1 MKGSCLLGAVC
12 AAFPGFLTNSANAE
26 LIHHYEFRNE
36 SNGGTIFGAFTYS
49 AVPVPVP
56 VSADAWLFGSGLAA
70 MSKLKK
76 AA

>member
-49 AVPVPVP
+49 AVPV
-56 VSADAWLFGSGLAA
+56 SADAWLFGSGLAA